1 MKSTKDFRGAGSRP
15 DSEDLRRGT
24 KLSPVKK
31 SGKERYSIY
40 SKEEDDDDEIFL
52 SSSKKESVFDYFDDV
67 EEDN

>member
-40 SKEEDDDDEIFL
+40 SKEEDDDEILLFA
-52 SSSKKESVFDYFDDV
+52 SKKESVFDYFDDV